1 MKKIFFPFLLLLIG
15 LCSLSACGGDDNDGQ
30 DGKNK
35 NLPPTTGEYIING
48 HKFIDLGLP
57 SGLLWADCNIG
68 ASTPKEFGS
77 SFAWGEIET
86 KTDFTWANYKFQN
99 GSSKF
104 SLETVFYVSK
114 YNSLDNK
121 KTLLAEDD
129 VATMKWGEKCHMP
142 TQLDMKELC
151 EKCIWKWESG
161 GCTVTGPNGN
171 SIYLPA
177 TGRLLSN
184 EITNKGTAGY
194 YWTRSRSVEKPAE
207 AYHLIMYDDS
217 RFYNSTLLRSYGIY
231 VRAVAEK

>member
-1 MKKIFFPFLLLLIG
+1 MVELPL
-15 LCSLSACGGDDNDGQ
+15 GGERRKDVHLKTENTKFQ
-30 DGKNK
+30 DIAQEG
-35 NLPPTTGEYIING
+35 
-48 HKFIDLGLP
+48 LGL
-57 SGLLWADCNIG
+57 LYITN
-68 ASTPKEFGS
+68 
-77 SFAWGEIET
+77 
-86 KTDFTWANYKFQN
+86 
-99 GSSKF
+99 
-104 SLETVFYVSK
+104 
-114 YNSLDNK
+114 
-121 KTLLAEDD
+121 
-129 VATMKWGEKCHMP
+129 
-142 TQLDMKELC
+142 
-151 EKCIWKWESG
+151 G

>member
-1 MKKIFFPFLLLLIG
+1 MVELPL
-15 LCSLSACGGDDNDGQ
+15 GGERRQDVHLRTAKCTSE
-30 DGKNK
+30 DGKYEVSRHR
-35 NLPPTTGEYIING
+35 LGRAWFTIYITN
-48 HKFIDLGLP
+48 
-57 SGLLWADCNIG
+57 
-68 ASTPKEFGS
+68 
-77 SFAWGEIET
+77 
-86 KTDFTWANYKFQN
+86 
-99 GSSKF
+99 
-104 SLETVFYVSK
+104 
-114 YNSLDNK
+114 
-121 KTLLAEDD
+121 
-129 VATMKWGEKCHMP
+129 
-142 TQLDMKELC
+142 
-151 EKCIWKWESG
+151 G

>member
-1 MKKIFFPFLLLLIG
+1 MVKLPL
-15 LCSLSACGGDDNDGQ
+15 GGERRQDVHLRTAKCTSE
-30 DGKNK
+30 DGKYEVSR
-35 NLPPTTGEYIING
+35 LAQEG
-48 HKFIDLGLP
+48 LGL
-57 SGLLWADCNIG
+57 LYITN
-68 ASTPKEFGS
+68 
-77 SFAWGEIET
+77 
-86 KTDFTWANYKFQN
+86 
-99 GSSKF
+99 
-104 SLETVFYVSK
+104 
-114 YNSLDNK
+114 
-121 KTLLAEDD
+121 
-129 VATMKWGEKCHMP
+129 
-142 TQLDMKELC
+142 
-151 EKCIWKWESG
+151 G